1 MHRSSEHD
9 LGSHLPPRI
18 AARPNPSDWDN
29 EELMTLA
36 EAAAL
41 HWPHGPLTAR
51 SLRTAADAGQLPVV
65 IVARKLLT
73 SRRALQEMSRC
84 HAKTPPETAP
94 RPASPGPTPNGVSAS
109 AYERL
114 MQKLG
119 DRGGK

>member
-9 LGSHLPPRI
+9 RGSHLPPRI

-36 EAAAL
+36 EAAEL

-84 HAKTPPETAP
+84 QARTPPETAHKP
-94 RPASPGPTPNGVSAS
+94 VPVSAPHKTS
-109 AYERL
+109 TEDAYQRL
-114 MQKLG
+114 MREIDG
-119 DRGGK
+119 P